1 MSLLEPFWNL
11 LLLKFNAFLIF
22 SVFNVNS
29 MGLWLQN
36 QWLDILFA
44 LLMALI
50 LGLAVEK
57 IYKHFSP
64 EPKILKNTLTHF
76 TIQTPIHGE
85 IILPNSGKIPI
96 RSDETVLGREDFLGV
111 TPPDDLLFVGKKHMK
126 IIRKQGSF
134 FIEDMNTKNGT
145 KINGKALKSH
155 ERVKLK
161 DKDRIVVA
169 NILNLEYHEKKL
181 IT

>member
-1 MSLLEPFWNL
+1 MPLLDPFWNL
-11 LLLKFNAFLIF
+11 LLLNLNAFLIF
-22 SVFNVNS
+22 SVFNMSS

-50 LGLAVEK
+50 IGLAVEK

-64 EPKILKNTLTHF
+64 EPKILKNTLTRF
-76 TIQTPIHGE
+76 TIPTRIHGD
-85 IILPNSGKIPI
+85 IILPNSERIPI

-111 TPPDDLLFVGKKHMK
+111 TSPDDLLFVGKKHLK
-126 IIRKQGSF
+126 IIRKPDNF
-134 FIEDMNTKNGT
+134 FIEDMKTKNGT

-161 DKDRIVVA
+161 DGDRIVVA
-169 NILNLEYHEKKL
+169 NILNLEYHEKN
-181 IT
+181 

>member
-1 MSLLEPFWNL
+1 MSLLDPFWNL
-11 LLLKFNAFLIF
+11 LLLNLNTFLIF

-29 MGLWLQN
+29 VKFWLQN

-44 LLMALI
+44 LLIALI

-64 EPKILKNTLTHF
+64 EPKILKNTLTRF
-76 TIQTPIHGE
+76 TIPTQTRGE
-85 IILPNSGKIPI
+85 IILPNSDKIQI

-111 TPPDDLLFVGKKHMK
+111 TSPDDLLFVGKEHLK
-126 IIRKQGSF
+126 IIRKLDSF

-145 KINGKALKSH
+145 KINEEDLKGH

-161 DKDRIVVA
+161 DGDRIVVA
-169 NILNLEYHEKKL
+169 NILNLEYHEKN
-181 IT
+181 

>member
-1 MSLLEPFWNL
+1 MSLLDQFWNPSL
-11 LLLKFNAFLIF
+11 LNLNTFMIF

-29 MGLWLQN
+29 MGFWLQN

-44 LLMALI
+44 LLLALI

-64 EPKILKNTLTHF
+64 EPKILKNTLTRF
-76 TIQTPIHGE
+76 TIPTRNHGE
-85 IILPNSGKIPI
+85 IILPNSEKIPI
-96 RSDETVLGREDFLGV
+96 RNDETVLGREDFLG
-111 TPPDDLLFVGKKHMK
+111 TTSPDDLLFVGKEHLK
-126 IIRKQGSF
+126 IIRKLDNF

-145 KINGKALKSH
+145 KINGKALKIH
-155 ERVKLK
+155 ERLKLK
-161 DKDRIVVA
+161 DGDRIVVA
-169 NILNLEYHEKKL
+169 NILNLKYHEKKL